1 MWQKATTTISDTAV
15 VSAILG
21 DGLVTVVIASAP
33 DMLCHRK
40 SALRLT
46 ITDFTQYCLY
56 RGMMFSCRCR
66 MAIKAKQYCASGSCA
81 GF

>member
-40 SALRLT
+40 NALRLT
-46 ITDFTQYCLY
+46 ITDL
-56 RGMMFSCRCR
+56 RN
-66 MAIKAKQYCASGSCA
+66 IASGLNLL
-81 GF
+81 FEP

>member
-46 ITDFTQYCLY
+46 ITDFTQ
-56 RGMMFSCRCR
+56 
-66 MAIKAKQYCASGSCA
+66 
-81 GF
+81 